1 MPKLSL
7 WKSGQHTNDYRF
19 LDRAV
24 SEQFTIGAVD
34 MYVHKLLSSG
44 GAGVTGDATQP
55 NNTDAGIL
63 GIQDLL
69 FLENRD
75 RKYEEDIYTL
85 RGHYNAQDNDFSN
98 EQFGLF
104 LSNDTLYLTFHINDM
119 VERVGRKILT
129 GDVLELPHLV
139 DFWALDD
146 NVPVALRK
154 FYVVD
159 DATRAGEGYSPT
171 WWPHLWRVKVKP
183 LTDSQEYAD
192 ILDRLQ
198 EDTDDGDG
206 ENQSLRDLL
215 SVYNQELA
223 NNAAVIAQ
231 AESEVPKSGY
241 DTSNLY
247 VMPTEENRDPADPT
261 TATPRANGWT
271 DGYLTGDGLA
281 PNGHTVTS
289 GTSFPSS
296 PDDGDYALRL
306 DYLPNRLFRY
316 SGTRWVKVEDEER
329 TSLTPGEGQTQR
341 DGFVNN
347 ANTTTT
353 DDNDVIAERVALSKA
368 LSLETD
374 DEN

>member
-119 VERVGRKILT
+119 VERVGRKILA